1 MSNKTRSLCMV
12 VVLLLVLS
20 IGTMALADNW
30 NKTVDGW
37 GSYYVTGEATVSV
50 NPVLYV
56 SRTDDLTM
64 FVETT
69 NMADEDRTY
78 DGTVTV
84 LHFDPDPAEVG
95 LGTFVTDD
103 LTKSGEQGDSDSQFV
118 TVTLSSPLE
127 ANHAMVAEVI
137 MQ

>member
-69 NMADEDRTY
+69 NMADEDRT
-78 DGTVTV
+78 
-84 LHFDPDPAEVG
+84 LSLIHIFLFDSTGFGIFVQPA
-95 LGTFVTDD
+95 
-103 LTKSGEQGDSDSQFV
+103 KM
-118 TVTLSSPLE
+118 SSPALSDYLYGVQRNCVMS
-127 ANHAMVAEVI
+127 A
-137 MQ
+137 